1 MDLPTLLSGVVLCF
15 ELVAVVIV
23 QWILAAV
30 AFVVNGIFSAIPDI
44 PVPGWFTG
52 SIAAI
57 QALFAAATTM
67 GVWVP
72 VPLAISVAALL
83 FTALMGGAVIK
94 LFRIIASF
102 LTAGGGSAA

>member
-1 MDLPTLLSGVVLCF
+1 MVVEGFLS
-15 ELVAVVIV
+15 AVG
-23 QWILAAV
+23 W
-30 AFVVNGIFSAIPDI
+30 VVNGIFTAIPDI

-57 QALFAAATTM
+57 QALFGAATTM

-83 FTALMGGAVIK
+83 FTALMGGAIIK
-94 LFRIIASF
+94 LVRIIASF
-102 LTAGGGSAA
+102 LTAGGGSAS